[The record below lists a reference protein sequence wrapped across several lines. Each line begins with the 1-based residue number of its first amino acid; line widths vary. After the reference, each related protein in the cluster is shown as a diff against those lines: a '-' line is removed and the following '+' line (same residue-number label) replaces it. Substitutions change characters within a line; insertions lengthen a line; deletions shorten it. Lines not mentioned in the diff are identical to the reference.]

1 MILMK
6 KYVSLTT
13 AAIKMV
19 KRHLTVIIAKNV
31 SMGDSMFNHSGHF
44 TLTYTYIL
52 RYHRDMKILKIL
64 ASNSKWFKFYDIFKK
79 W

>member
-1 MILMK
+1 MVLMK

-19 KRHLTVIIAKNV
+19 KRNLTVIIAKNA
-31 SMGDSMFNHSGHF
+31 SMGDSMFN
-44 TLTYTYIL
+44 
-52 RYHRDMKILKIL
+52 HRDMKILKIL
-64 ASNSKWFKFYDIFKK
+64 ASNSKWFKFYGIFKK